1 LAMIVIGGIATIQGS
16 IIGATLYQLLDMKII
31 KTLLPQKYQALAL
44 AIMGI
49 AVILMI
55 IFAPKGIVYM
65 LYQLKLKMLQKKSGL
80 KNK

>member
-1 LAMIVIGGIATIQGS
+1 
-16 IIGATLYQLLDMKII
+16 
-31 KTLLPQKYQALAL
+31 
-44 AIMGI
+44 MGI